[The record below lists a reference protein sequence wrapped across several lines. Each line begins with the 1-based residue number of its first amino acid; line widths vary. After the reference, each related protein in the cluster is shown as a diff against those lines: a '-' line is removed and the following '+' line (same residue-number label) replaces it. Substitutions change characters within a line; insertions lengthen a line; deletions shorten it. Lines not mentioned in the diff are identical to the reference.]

1 MKDLGLED
9 ETELDSYSLKS
20 LAGDYEDIFL
30 RSSGNPFPQEPER
43 QLKEAVTSVLDSWVG
58 PRAEDFRKLKL
69 VNEARGTAVT
79 VQTMVFGNM
88 GFLSGSGVAFTRNPL
103 SGSNETLVDFRFG
116 VQGEDVVSGE
126 QEAEQ
131 EPLFRRLLP
140 KVHRELLKAGK
151 ELEVELKDMQ
161 DIEFTVQ
168 EGELYLLQTRD
179 GKRSPMAAL
188 KIAVDLA
195 NEVVI
200 SPSNGHPTSGRD
212 RSVLDRRSEGGLGHR
227 PDSKRTPASVGIV
240 SGEIVLSSAKA
251 VERSKDGPVI
261 LVKETL
267 TPDDISGIVASIG
280 IITSRGNRM
289 AHAVVVARQL
299 GKACVVNVLD
309 LTIDLNR
316 NSVMLGG
323 RELREGAML
332 SMDSLT
338 GLIYDGEV
346 QTVEERPAELIEWI
360 ERKRAS
366 ISTPDDGQI

>member
-1 MKDLGLED
+1 M
-9 ETELDSYSLKS
+9 
-20 LAGDYEDIFL
+20 AGDYEDIFI

-43 QLKEAVTSVLDSWVG
+43 QLKEAVTSVLDSWSG
-58 PRAEDFRKLKL
+58 PRAENFRKLKL
-69 VNEARGTAVT
+69 VNGARGTAVT

-126 QEAEQ
+126 QEADQ

-140 KVHRELLKAGK
+140 KVHKELLKAGK
-151 ELEVELKDMQ
+151 ELEVDLKDMQ

-195 NEVVI
+195 NEGVI
-200 SPSNGHPTSGRD
+200 SPATAIQRLEGIDLSSIVDQKVVSNTAPIARG
-212 RSVLDRRSEGGLGHR
+212 
-227 PDSKRTPASVGIV
+227 TPASVGIV